1 MNVETFLH
9 HAASSENYCFRLLA
23 ASLCLYSSF
32 AVAQSCGTPEAGGI
46 ARTLNDAVLF
56 VSPVLNVD
64 ADGAPNWY
72 LVNGSGLSYTC
83 DGVVAIED
91 GKRVTPESDPKNWQS
106 KCNKAWAQAKVSNN
120 YRQVAIFGFQTDA
133 EKRPIVQGAD
143 DPLPGKAYVSAT
155 SVTIPNATLGT
166 QRQYVDATAIP
177 YIVLPTSFVAKY
189 KVKAGSLAVV
199 YRKKTGKFSFAVFA
213 DGGRLGEASV
223 KLHQNLGNNPIVKI
237 AGVERAKVRIED
249 LILTVVFPAEVA
261 VPRADSAEWNSEIQ
275 SIGAKAL
282 AIFGGVEKLQA
293 CSQ

>member
-1 MNVETFLH
+1 M
-9 HAASSENYCFRLLA
+9 
-23 ASLCLYSSF
+23 
-32 AVAQSCGTPEAGGI
+32 
-46 ARTLNDAVLF
+46 
-56 VSPVLNVD
+56 
-64 ADGAPNWY
+64 
-72 LVNGSGLSYTC
+72 
-83 DGVVAIED
+83 
-91 GKRVTPESDPKNWQS
+91 
-106 KCNKAWAQAKVSNN
+106 
-120 YRQVAIFGFQTDA
+120 
-133 EKRPIVQGAD
+133 
-143 DPLPGKAYVSAT
+143 
-155 SVTIPNATLGT
+155 
-166 QRQYVDATAIP
+166 
-177 YIVLPTSFVAKY
+177 LPTSFVAKY